1 MNHVSAKNNRRRWWP
16 ALALLLTL
24 MMLAVGCAPAQN
36 PYEGYERHTDSFFD
50 TFDTLIQVI
59 AYTTSEEEFQQ
70 AFEQIHQRFREL
82 HQLYDIYNTYSGMN
96 NVKTVND
103 QAGIAPVAVDED
115 LINLILFARE
125 WHDRTAGRTNVAMGP
140 VLKIWHDYRADG
152 LFDPSLAELPPLED
166 LQRATA
172 YTDIHLIEVDEAAGT
187 VYLPDS
193 RMRLDIGAVAKGYAT
208 ELVAKELEA
217 AGLESFI
224 ISAGGNV
231 RAVNRPFDNERETW
245 TVGLHNPDASLFAEG
260 NSLLGSVS
268 ITNASVVTSG
278 DYQRFYIVDGQ
289 PVHHL
294 IDPVTLMPAAHYRAL
309 TVVMEDSGQ
318 ADFFS
323 TELFLLPF
331 EESLPMAESIEGL
344 EVIWVMPDGSI
355 EMTGGL
361 EVMLTLY

>member
-1 MNHVSAKNNRRRWWP
+1 MKHLLTAIKHQRCR
-16 ALALLLTL
+16 AILTLLLAL
-24 MMLAVGCAPAQN
+24 MILAVGCTPAQN
-36 PYEGYERHTDSFFD
+36 PYDGYERHTDSFFD

-70 AFEQIHQRFREL
+70 AFEQAHQRFREL
-82 HQLYDIYNTYSGMN
+82 HQLYDIYNTYAGMN

-115 LINLILFARE
+115 LISLILFARE
-125 WHDRTAGRTNVAMGP
+125 WHDRTAGRTNIAMGP
-140 VLKIWHDYRADG
+140 VLKIWHEYRADG

-193 RMRLDIGAVAKGYAT
+193 RMRLDIGAIAKGYAT
-208 ELVAKELEA
+208 ELVAKELEGE
-217 AGLESFI
+217 GLESFI

-231 RAVNRPFDNERETW
+231 RAANRPFDNERETW

-294 IDPVTLMPAAHYRAL
+294 IDPVTLMPAAHYRAI
-309 TVVMEDSGQ
+309 TVVMEDSGM

-344 EVIWVMPDGSI
+344 EAIWVMPDGRI
-355 EMTGGL
+355 EKTAGMETI
-361 EVMLTLY
+361 LTLY

>member
-1 MNHVSAKNNRRRWWP
+1 MKKKPLGRYARPLVLV
-16 ALALLLTL
+16 LAII
-24 MMLAVGCAPAQN
+24 MLATGCASEQD
-36 PYEGYERHTDSFFD
+36 PYAGYERHTDSFFD

-59 AYTTSEEEFQQ
+59 AYTDSEETFRE

-103 QAGIAPVAVDED
+103 QAGIAPVAVDDD
-115 LINLILFARE
+115 LISLILFARE
-125 WHDRTAGRTNVAMGP
+125 WHDRTEGRTNIAMGP

-152 LFDPSLAELPPLED
+152 LFDPSQAALPPLED

-187 VYLPDS
+187 VFLPNP
-193 RMRLDIGAVAKGYAT
+193 RMRLDIGAIAKGYAT
-208 ELVAKELEA
+208 ELVARELQA

-231 RAVNRPFDNERETW
+231 RAVNRPFDSQRETW

-260 NSLLGSVS
+260 NTLLGSVS

-278 DYQRFYIVDGQ
+278 DYQRFYVVDGQ

-294 IDPVTLMPAAHYRAL
+294 IDPVTLMPASHYRAI
-309 TVVMEDSGQ
+309 TVVMEDSGL

-331 EESLPMAESIEGL
+331 EESLPMAESIDGL
-344 EVIWVMPDGSI
+344 EAIWVMPDGTI
-355 EMTGGL
+355 EMTRGL
-361 EVMLTLY
+361 EDMLTLY